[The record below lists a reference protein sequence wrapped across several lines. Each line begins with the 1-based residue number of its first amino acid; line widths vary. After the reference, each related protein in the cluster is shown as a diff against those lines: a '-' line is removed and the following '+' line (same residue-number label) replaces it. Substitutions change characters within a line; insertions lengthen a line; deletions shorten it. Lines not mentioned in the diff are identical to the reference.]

1 MAGGRGATEGC
12 NGTPKSGVLPSTV
25 FFLYDPARLMARRK
39 LPLHTKILIGGL
51 LGVAGGILAH
61 FLVGDS
67 PGLAA
72 FIKYVTLPIG
82 QIFLRLL
89 FMLVIPL
96 IFSALVLGVAGMGDP
111 RALGRIGLKS
121 LLYTVVVS
129 AIAVLLGVTLVNLL
143 RPGEGLSPELKA
155 RLAASALQKTTAP
168 AGAPGAP
175 GAPTAAAAGAGIGD
189 KSPVDLLVEIVP
201 RNPVKAAADGDFL
214 AIMFFSLM
222 IGIGLALT
230 RTPAAQRFQE
240 AVEGLLDV
248 SMRLID
254 IVISFAPIGVAALLF
269 NLTAQLGYEVLG
281 QLARYVGV
289 VLLALF
295 IHQFVVYS
303 LAVKF
308 LGGMSPL
315 TFFRGIQEAMVTAFS
330 TSSSNA
336 TLPTALRVAEE
347 ELHLPP
353 NVSRFVLTIGATM
366 NQNGTALFEG
376 VTVLFLAQFYGVA
389 LSLTQ
394 QLTVVVICILGG
406 IGTAGVPSG
415 SIPVVAMI
423 LGLVGIPV
431 EGIGL
436 ILGVDRFLDMCRTV
450 LNVSGDLAAAVVVSR
465 GEGKVPPPA

>member
-1 MAGGRGATEGC
+1 MA
-12 NGTPKSGVLPSTV
+12 
-25 FFLYDPARLMARRK
+25 RK

-51 LGVAGGILAH
+51 LGVGGGILAH
-61 FLVGDS
+61 FTLGGD
-67 PGLAA
+67 PGLAT
-72 FIKYVTLPIG
+72 FIKYVTLPVG

-111 RALGRIGLKS
+111 RHLGRVGAKS

-129 AIAVLLGVTLVNLL
+129 AIAVLLGVTLVNLF

-155 RLAASALQKTTAP
+155 RLAASALQKTAAP
-168 AGAPGAP
+168 AAAPAAPGA
-175 GAPTAAAAGAGIGD
+175 APATD
-189 KSPVDLLVEIVP
+189 RSPVDLLVEIVP

-214 AIMFFSLM
+214 GVMFFSLM
-222 IGIGLALT
+222 VGLGLALT
-230 RTPAAQRFQE
+230 RTPAALRFQE

-254 IVISFAPIGVAALLF
+254 MVIAFAPLGVAALLF

-289 VLLALF
+289 VLLALA

-303 LAVKF
+303 LAVKL
-308 LGGMSPL
+308 LGGMSPW

-353 NVSRFVLTIGATM
+353 SISRFVLTIGATM

-376 VTVLFLAQFYGVA
+376 ITVLFLAQFYGVP
-389 LSLTQ
+389 LSLSQ
-394 QLTVVVICILGG
+394 QLTVVIICILGG
-406 IGTAGVPSG
+406 VGTAGVPAG

-423 LGLVGIPV
+423 LGLVGIPA

-436 ILGVDRFLDMCRTV
+436 ILGVDRLLDMCRTV

-465 GEGKVPPPA
+465 GEEEALPRAAAVEV

>member
-1 MAGGRGATEGC
+1 
-12 NGTPKSGVLPSTV
+12 
-25 FFLYDPARLMARRK
+25 MARKK

-61 FLVGDS
+61 FTVGDTA
-67 PGLAA
+67 GLAA
-72 FIKYVTLPIG
+72 FIKYVTLPLG
-82 QIFLRLL
+82 KIFLNLL

-121 LLYTVVVS
+121 LVYTVVVS
-129 AIAVLLGVTLVNLL
+129 AIAVFIGITLVNVL
-143 RPGEGLSPELKA
+143 RPGEGIPPEVRT
-155 RLAASALQKTTAP
+155 RLQQNAPPSAAAP
-168 AGAPGAP
+168 APAAGAA
-175 GAPTAAAAGAGIGD
+175 ATAAAPEKNPID
-189 KSPVDLLVEIVP
+189 LIVDIVP
-201 RNPVKAAADGDFL
+201 RNPVKSAAEGDFL
-214 AIMFFSLM
+214 GIMFFSLM
-222 IGIGLALT
+222 IGLGVALV
-230 RTPAAQRFQE
+230 RTPAVQRFQE

-254 IVISFAPIGVAALLF
+254 LVLAFAPIGVAALLF
-269 NLTAQLGYEVLG
+269 NLTAQLGYEILG
-281 QLARYVGV
+281 QLARYVGT
-289 VLLALF
+289 VLLALL
-295 IHQFVVYS
+295 IHQFIVYS
-303 LAVKF
+303 LAVKVF
-308 LGGMSPL
+308 GGMSPVR
-315 TFFRGIQEAMVTAFS
+315 FFKGIQEAMVTAFS

-353 NVSRFVLTIGATM
+353 SVSRFVLTIGATM

-376 VTVLFLAQFYGVA
+376 ITVLFLAQFYGIH
-389 LSLTQ
+389 LTLTK
-394 QLTVVVICILGG
+394 QLTVVIICILGG
-406 IGTAGVPSG
+406 VGTAGVPSG

-423 LGLVGIPV
+423 LGLVGVPP

-465 GEGKVPPPA
+465 GEEHVPLPAAAEV

>member
-1 MAGGRGATEGC
+1 MA
-12 NGTPKSGVLPSTV
+12 
-25 FFLYDPARLMARRK
+25 RK

-61 FLVGDS
+61 FTLGDD

-72 FIKYVTLPIG
+72 FIQYVTLPVG

-96 IFSALVLGVAGMGDP
+96 IFSALVLGVVGMGDP
-111 RALGRIGLKS
+111 RHLGRVGFKALA
-121 LLYTVVVS
+121 YTVVVS
-129 AIAVLLGVTLVNLL
+129 AIAVLLGVTLVNVF

-168 AGAPGAP
+168 SAAPAAP
-175 GAPTAAAAGAGIGD
+175 AAATPAAPAAER
-189 KSPVDLLVEIVP
+189 SPIDLLVEIVP

-214 AIMFFSLM
+214 GVMFFSLM
-222 IGIGLALT
+222 VGLGLALT
-230 RTPAAQRFQE
+230 RTPAALRFQE
-240 AVEGLLDV
+240 AVEGLLDI

-254 IVISFAPIGVAALLF
+254 MVIAFAPVGVAALLF

-289 VLLALF
+289 VLLALA

-308 LGGMSPL
+308 LGGMSPRV
-315 TFFRGIQEAMVTAFS
+315 FFRGIQEAMVTAFS

-376 VTVLFLAQFYGVA
+376 VTVLFLAQFYGVQ

-406 IGTAGVPSG
+406 VGTAGVPAG

-423 LGLVGIPV
+423 LGLVGIPA

-436 ILGVDRFLDMCRTV
+436 ILGVDRFLDMCRTT
-450 LNVSGDLAAAVVVSR
+450 LNVTGDLAAAVVVSR
-465 GEGKVPPPA
+465 GEERGLPVAAAAEA

>member
-1 MAGGRGATEGC
+1 M
-12 NGTPKSGVLPSTV
+12 V
-25 FFLYDPARLMARRK
+25 
-39 LPLHTKILIGGL
+39 GL
-51 LGVAGGILAH
+51 
-61 FLVGDS
+61 
-67 PGLAA
+67 
-72 FIKYVTLPIG
+72 
-82 QIFLRLL
+82 
-89 FMLVIPL
+89 
-96 IFSALVLGVAGMGDP
+96 
-111 RALGRIGLKS
+111 
-121 LLYTVVVS
+121 
-129 AIAVLLGVTLVNLL
+129 
-143 RPGEGLSPELKA
+143 
-155 RLAASALQKTTAP
+155 
-168 AGAPGAP
+168 
-175 GAPTAAAAGAGIGD
+175 
-189 KSPVDLLVEIVP
+189 
-201 RNPVKAAADGDFL
+201 
-214 AIMFFSLM
+214 
-222 IGIGLALT
+222 GLALT
-230 RTPAAQRFQE
+230 RTPAALRFQE

-289 VLLALF
+289 VLLALA
-295 IHQFVVYS
+295 IHQFVVFS
-303 LAVKF
+303 LAVKL
-308 LGGMSPL
+308 LGGMSPR

-347 ELHLPP
+347 NLHLPP

-376 VTVLFLAQFYGVA
+376 VTVLFLAQFYGVP

-423 LGLVGIPV
+423 LGLVGIPA

-450 LNVSGDLAAAVVVSR
+450 LNVTGDLAAAVVVSR
-465 GEGKVPPPA
+465 GEGEGPPPALAADA